1 MHFPANLFKPLKRY
15 NHPYLKHL
23 AIANVALNLRSG
35 ELIQQILMDFLL
47 CIQQQ
52 SFYMSS
58 IQQPNEVNTG
68 INSITQMR
76 KLKIRMINVTSNAY

>member
-1 MHFPANLFKPLKRY
+1 MHKMHFPANLFKPLKRF

-47 CIQQQ
+47 CIQQ
-52 SFYMSS
+52 
-58 IQQPNEVNTG
+58 
-68 INSITQMR
+68 
-76 KLKIRMINVTSNAY
+76 